1 MWMGLAVLLAPF
13 SASAFSLLAFSALVS
28 GWYFA
33 SNLRSL
39 AAAVHNI
46 KLAKLNQRKRN
57 NTPIRSGTLTLV
69 LVEGLRELV
78 ELRRHLESL
87 HKDTF
92 LSLDAHVARPLDEAC
107 QVTLRLDV
115 STKTEV
121 ANLLLEERSRT
132 SSSATS
138 TSFRLNDLL
147 SLSFLHLQRHNESS
161 GQINDRRARVSE
173 SLACLFSVGLSNLLT
188 FPRYLP

>member
-39 AAAVHNI
+39 AATVHNI

-57 NTPIRSGTLTLV
+57 NTPIRPRTLTLV
-69 LVEGLRELV
+69 LVEGLGELV

-115 STKTEV
+115 SSKSEV
-121 ANLLLEERSRT
+121 ASGLLEQRTRSSAGT
-132 SSSATS
+132 SATS
-138 TSFRLNDLL
+138 PGLNDLL
-147 SLSFLHLQRHNESS
+147 SLGFLHL
-161 GQINDRRARVSE
+161 
-173 SLACLFSVGLSNLLT
+173 
-188 FPRYLP
+188 

>member
-1 MWMGLAVLLAPF
+1 M
-13 SASAFSLLAFSALVS
+13 
-28 GWYFA
+28 
-33 SNLRSL
+33 
-39 AAAVHNI
+39 AATVHNI
-46 KLAKLNQRKRN
+46 KLAKLNQRKSN
-57 NTPIRSGTLTLV
+57 NTPNRPRTLTLV
-69 LVEGLRELV
+69 LVEGLGELV

-107 QVTLRLDV
+107 EVTLRLDV

-121 ANLLLEERSRT
+121 ANLFLEERSRT

-138 TSFRLNDLL
+138 TSFGLNDLL

-173 SLACLFSVGLSNLLT
+173 SLACLFRGTQRLAEFPTLLT
-188 FPRYLP
+188 IMIDIFYLINNKPSAQPAYLYSISP